1 MSEPESRTLMRL
13 DKRIAQ
19 LFGLSRRAAQQAVR
33 QGQVDVNG
41 EPCLEPA
48 LEVEPQ
54 AQLV

>member
-1 MSEPESRTLMRL
+1 MRL

-19 LFGLSRRAAQQAVR
+19 LFGLSRRAAQAAVR

-48 LEVEPQ
+48 G
-54 AQLV
+54 AGG